1 MRRST
6 GCKVSIYLLSLTKL
20 LLAEEDVALHCECIF
35 GKSGIAH
42 GSEHGVDVGEG
53 NVVVASLIF
62 VSGNIVSGF
71 SQICAI
77 GEILRIVAH
86 LVD

>member
-35 GKSGIAH
+35 GKRSIAH
-42 GSEHGVDVGEG
+42 GGEHGVDVGEG
-53 NVVVASLIF
+53 SVVVAGLIF
-62 VSGNIVSGF
+62 VSGYVVAGF
-71 SQICAI
+71 GEISAI
-77 GEILRIVAH
+77 GEILHIVAH